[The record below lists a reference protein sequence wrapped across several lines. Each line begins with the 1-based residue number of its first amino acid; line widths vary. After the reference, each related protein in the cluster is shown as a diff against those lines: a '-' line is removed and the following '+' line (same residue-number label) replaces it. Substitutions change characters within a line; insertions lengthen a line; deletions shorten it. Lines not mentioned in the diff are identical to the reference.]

1 MQNVIGEAQRQ
12 ETLDKFNSLPAEK
25 QQWIVDQVKNE
36 VERREEAKLAEQS
49 NDATTEASSDAPSEN
64 IDATPQEGQQP
75 EVPAEQQEA
84 PAEEAPAV
92 DAPADEAPAEQAPTE
107 TP

>member
-1 MQNVIGEAQRQ
+1 M
-12 ETLDKFNSLPAEK
+12 
-25 QQWIVDQVKNE
+25 KNE

-75 EVPAEQQEA
+75 EVPAEQ
-84 PAEEAPAV
+84 
-92 DAPADEAPAEQAPTE
+92 
-107 TP
+107 